1 MKRIAIGIAAAA
13 TVLAVAACNANP
25 SQSSS
30 SGGQTTAA
38 TKGGTLT
45 ILSSGTEMD
54 LDPAKSQ
61 SLAITSNGLVNRRLT
76 AWQNGPGKPSTVVG
90 DLATD
95 TGKSSDGGK
104 TWTYKLQKGL
114 KFDDGTPITSESIKY
129 GVERSFAP
137 ELSGGLGY
145 HKSLLVGGSSY
156 KGPYSGKELKSI
168 ETPDDQTIIFK
179 LKVPYGDW
187 PWIVSMPAFAPVE
200 KARDTKPATYG
211 KDPAASGPYK
221 VDSYQQGVQMT
232 LVRNPEWKQSTD
244 QVRTGGPDKIIF
256 KLSQDDTV
264 AAQALIGDSGDAK
277 TSFGADF
284 VPAAQLAQARK
295 NPQVK
300 DRLVTS
306 QPGAVNFVA
315 MNTQHGALK
324 NKKVR
329 QALEYAIDRK
339 AFIAA
344 SGGSISGSPA
354 TTLITPGIAGR
365 QVYDQYPAGDSG
377 NVAKAKQLLK
387 AAGHAS
393 GLKLTLVTSNSSMST
408 DQAQAVQQGLERA
421 GVKVTIQSLDS
432 NAVSQR
438 VTQGKGDNYDM
449 YLGSWQPDFPS
460 ANANIEPLFDSREI
474 GNGGYNTARYSNPT
488 VDKKIEQATGEVDQ
502 QKAQQDWAAIDKL
515 IMKDAPVIP
524 VSYAKNSFLRG
535 SDVQNFF
542 IGSFPAYPNYLKVT
556 VKKS

>member
-13 TVLAVAACNANP
+13 AVLAVAACNANP
-25 SQSSS
+25 EQSS
-30 SGGQTTAA
+30 SGGDTAAA

-45 ILSSGTEMD
+45 ILSSGTEMN
-54 LDPAKSQ
+54 LDPATSQ

-76 AWQNGPGKPSTVVG
+76 AWQNGPGQPSKVVS

-95 TGKSSDGGK
+95 TGTPSDGGK
-104 TWTYKLQKGL
+104 TWTYKLKQGL
-114 KFDDGTPITSESIKY
+114 KFDDGTPITSAAIKY
-129 GVERSFAP
+129 GVERTFAP

-145 HKSLLVGGSSY
+145 HKGLLIGGDSY
-156 KGPYSGKELKSI
+156 KGPYSGKELDSI
-168 ETPDDQTIIFK
+168 ETPDDQTIVFK

-200 KARDTKPATYG
+200 KSKDTKPAEYG

-232 LVRNPEWKQSTD
+232 LVRNPQWKADTD
-244 QVRTGGPDKIIF
+244 TARTGGPDKIIF
-256 KLSQDDTV
+256 KLGQDDTV
-264 AAQALIGDSGDAK
+264 AAQALIGDNSDAK

-284 VPAAQLAQARK
+284 VPAAQLAQAQN

-306 QPGAVNFVA
+306 QPGAVNFVS
-315 MNTQHGALK
+315 MNTQRGALK
-324 NKKVR
+324 DVKVR
-329 QALEYAIDRK
+329 QALQYAIDRK

-344 SGGSISGSPA
+344 SGGAISGAPA
-354 TTLITPGIAGR
+354 TTLITPGIEGR
-365 QVYDQYPAGDSG
+365 QEYDLYPAGDSG
-377 NVAKAKQLLK
+377 DVAKAKQLLK

-393 GLKLTLVTSNSSMST
+393 DLSFTLVTSNTSMST
-408 DQAQAVQQGLERA
+408 SQAQAVEQGLERA
-421 GVKVTIQSLDS
+421 GVKIKIQSLDS
-432 NAVSQR
+432 NAVSEK
-438 VTQGKGDNYDM
+438 VTGSKADYDM

-460 ANANIEPLFDSREI
+460 PNANIQPLYDSSQI
-474 GNGGYNTARYSNPT
+474 GGGGYNTSRYDSPE
-488 VDKKIEQATGEVDQ
+488 VDKLIQQATAEVDQ
-502 QKAQQDWAAIDKL
+502 TKAQQDWAAIDKR
-515 IMKDAPVIP
+515 IMQDAPVIP
-524 VSYAKNSFLRG
+524 ISYAKNSFLRG

-556 VKKS
+556 LKQQ